1 MKIKA
6 LFAICLVAA
15 ASFVVATP
23 AAFAQSRGDD
33 RVGPGFSNN
42 RPDGP
47 NRRDWLRTASQT
59 PEGGFRIGN
68 PDARFKLVEYI
79 SLTCDHCAEFAH
91 QAGERLFQQY
101 VRTGRVSVEYR
112 NYYLNGADIA
122 AALLTRCAT
131 PNAYFDITHNL
142 LGTQPAWMGRIQ
154 SVTPAQRQEL
164 AGLPPLQVA
173 QRIVALL
180 GLDVIGQRHGIT
192 AAQRQQCLT
201 QPNLD
206 RLQQMHQAAEQAG
219 VTGTPTFF
227 INGTKVEANS
237 WAAIEPLLRAQ

>member
-1 MKIKA
+1 MKIRS
-6 LFAICLVAA
+6 LFAIGLFAA
-15 ASFVVATP
+15 ASFAATLP
-23 AAFAQSRGDD
+23 AASAQPRSDD
-33 RVGPGFSNN
+33 RVGAGFTNN

-47 NRRDWLRTASQT
+47 NRRDWLRTSSRT

-68 PDARFKLVEYI
+68 PDARFKVVEYI
-79 SLTCDHCAEFAH
+79 SLTCEHCAEFAH

-131 PNAYFDITHNL
+131 PDKYFDMTHQL
-142 LGTQPAWMGRIQ
+142 LGSQPAWLGRIQ
-154 SVTPAQRQEL
+154 AVTPAQRAEL
-164 AGLPPLQVA
+164 GALPPLQVA
-173 QRIVALL
+173 QRIVTLL
-180 GLDVIGQRHGIT
+180 GLDAIGQRHGIT
-192 AAQRQQCLT
+192 ATQRTQCLT

-219 VTGTPTFF
+219 VAGTPTFF
-227 INGTKVEANS
+227 INGTKVEANT
-237 WAAIEPLLRAQ
+237 WATIEPLLRGQ